1 MTTPNGPTMP
11 DLGPIVSHH
20 GRSRT
25 AVVPLVAGIVVLL
38 CSTAIPLALWNG
50 AHVDPVHLPML
61 YGATA
66 ALVAL
71 GLLMV
76 LGWKLMDL
84 KTHLTLHAHGVA
96 IHDRRD
102 GRTEHVPFADM
113 TDVYR
118 FRTGGYAGGIV
129 NALAFR
135 RSPSDPWVDIL
146 ENRRNAFA
154 LQSAVLEGYTAAR
167 LPIALQAVQA
177 GDTVRFH
184 AMTTTSRRVKRL
196 IGGMLKVD
204 VHAVELS
211 ATGIEVAG
219 RHIALSS
226 VEHIDASDGAGTVR
240 LVDGQGGVVYA
251 FDYLALFSADLF
263 LALIAAIMEQR
274 EPAYRNLMAH

>member
-1 MTTPNGPTMP
+1 
-11 DLGPIVSHH
+11 
-20 GRSRT
+20 
-25 AVVPLVAGIVVLL
+25 
-38 CSTAIPLALWNG
+38 
-50 AHVDPVHLPML
+50 
-61 YGATA
+61 
-66 ALVAL
+66 
-71 GLLMV
+71 MV
-76 LGWKLMDL
+76 LGWKLMGL
-84 KTHLTLHAHGVA
+84 KTHLNLHAHGVS

-113 TDVYR
+113 MDVYR

-167 LPIALQAVQA
+167 LPIALQAIRA

-204 VHAVELS
+204 VHAVDLN

-219 RHIALSS
+219 RHIALSA
-226 VEHIDASDGAGTVR
+226 VEHIDAYDGAGTVR

-263 LALIAAIMEQR
+263 LALIAAIVEQR

>member
-1 MTTPNGPTMP
+1 MTTPTGPTMP
-11 DLGPIVSHH
+11 DLGPVVSRH

-50 AHVDPVHLPML
+50 AHVDPVHLPTL

-76 LGWKLMDL
+76 LGWKLMGL
-84 KTHLTLHAHGVA
+84 KTHLTLHAHGVS

-113 TDVYR
+113 MDVYR

-167 LPIALQAVQA
+167 LPIALQAIQA

-184 AMTTTSRRVKRL
+184 AMTTTSRRVKRVT
-196 IGGMLKVD
+196 GGMLKVD
-204 VHAVELS
+204 VHAVDLN
-211 ATGIEVAG
+211 ATGIKVAG
-219 RHIALSS
+219 RHIALSA
-226 VEHIDASDGAGTVR
+226 VEQIDASDGAGTVR

-263 LALIAAIMEQR
+263 LALIAAIVEQR